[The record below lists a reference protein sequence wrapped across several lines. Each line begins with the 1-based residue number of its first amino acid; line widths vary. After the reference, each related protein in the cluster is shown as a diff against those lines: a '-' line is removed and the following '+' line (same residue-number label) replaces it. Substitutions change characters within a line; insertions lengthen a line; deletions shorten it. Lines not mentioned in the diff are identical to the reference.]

1 MAQKAIP
8 AQKAKSL
15 LETFNRH
22 VRDLQVYR
30 ARDLKEQTV
39 RELLKS
45 EHCWLV
51 IGKTPWT

>member
-1 MAQKAIP
+1 MASKALK

-22 VRDLQVYR
+22 VRELQVYSVK
-30 ARDLKEQTV
+30 DLKEQAA

-51 IGKTPWT
+51 IGKTPWN